1 MDESRYINSYS
12 KVIGLREDDVR
23 SYVSRKGIAS
33 LITNADKL
41 LATKTQRD
49 KHKAFLDLYR
59 MSSTLQQ
66 ENPLLSSPEKA
77 ASFMHS
83 IMEHIH
89 DKEAIVVAFV
99 DTKARVLDYEE
110 VSVGTLN
117 GTLIHPREIFRG
129 AILNK
134 ANSIILCH
142 NHPSGDVTP
151 SSADLNITAA
161 LQEAGELIGINVLDH
176 VIISGINRNDFY
188 SFREHGAVKEHSG
201 YGAKYSS
208 LLRENMTET
217 ADSDTPSLQEENTY
231 STMENNNAKKDT
243 GDNKPDKKLFSRWQI
258 ERNLFLKDSDVY
270 FLSVKP
276 EKIATVKE
284 LFADFR
290 LKDGS
295 SFINSFNFPTDSEK
309 ITIKFYIDVSRE
321 EYRAE
326 ITDEYTDSDY
336 ADTLEDLT
344 DDIDWHY
351 NDESTLTEF
360 ARSFENSDT
369 GITNGE
375 RIIYNGIHYTA
386 GWIFETPIS
395 STKRLHLVPDDAS
408 IPSETVRFIGNDE
421 LFDKIDIQKKN
432 QDNYIAENN
441 KQEGNDNTLNIPGE
455 KLSPK
460 DLLSKRLEDGIKEII
475 SSDNFKYWLDTSSRL
490 FTKNYSLRNA
500 MLVYLQKPEASYTMG
515 YEKWKEYG
523 RNVSQGAKAAQIFIP
538 VMAYEKT
545 KGAMYRM
552 IISNLRNQI
561 KQNPEKTAV
570 YKVGTSKC
578 EFTMNNS
585 GQIGLRF
592 DGKERAIFP
601 NHQDMKKFISN
612 AILGKVP
619 MYYSIGS
626 VFDLKDTIIPEHLWV
641 KTGFTDSEVVRD
653 KYGNPIKNSKG
664 ETKIIN
670 TPERQAKFNPKL
682 DFSIIEKEPEKMKI
696 LYDCL
701 KAVSKRNGVPVTD
714 VKRENDEILK
724 NGADGYF
731 SREYSAE
738 NPKGFIMMPDD
749 LEPTRKCAVLLH
761 EMGHSD
767 LHGNLENLAKEMGEK
782 DISHKMK
789 EIQAEAV
796 SYATAKQF
804 GIETDTSSFQ
814 YLAAYSSG
822 FDLQD
827 LKKSLDLIYNECRR
841 LTSEIAAELQ
851 LRNLSLD
858 LDEIQAEPIELKAL
872 ETLSNQYSS
881 YAQKLTEEN
890 TARKK
895 ELPSLAA
902 ANRSNTDLLDI
913 IKDQKYC
920 TDRMEIIIQAI
931 NDNVQKLQD
940 ISTRTE
946 QDEIIDT
953 IEILK
958 RQSDEENKTFSML
971 SESFSEIMSKQ
982 KQSLKDE
989 FWTQPSHVIDKL
1001 KHGYPELD
1009 SLSELQ
1015 LSYICKSDFIRT
1027 EFAHLLD
1034 GDKDKFVKEICKRAE
1049 AINGV
1054 ISKSGAFIE
1063 IKLCEQRTDSPIVL
1077 RGALLHPKCAD
1088 NLIKHGESV
1097 IRKLRSDSEKSGGYF
1112 PYSKCRLTLFVRSID
1127 KASFE
1132 DFNTRIDIGD
1142 GNQKSLSDH
1151 LELFLMKNGIFMSAF
1166 NKSLREKEVSEKIAF
1181 NEEKSDETP
1190 ASDKSTSDIL
1200 SLEKWQAEIS
1210 ESKANIIKED
1220 FPDKIH
1226 LSSSKPKAMFKES

>member
-1 MDESRYINSYS
+1 MDETRYINSFS
-12 KVIGLREDDVR
+12 KIIGLKTEDVI
-23 SYVSRKGIAS
+23 SYIEKKGMAA
-33 LITNADKL
+33 LIYNADEL
-41 LATKTQRD
+41 LETKEQRE

-59 MSSTLQQ
+59 MSEELNRN
-66 ENPLLSSPEKA
+66 NPQLNSPERVV
-77 ASFMHS
+77 SFMHS
-83 IMEHIH
+83 VMPKIH
-89 DKEAIVVAFV
+89 DKEAFIVAYL
-99 DTKARVLDYEE
+99 DNKLKVLGYDE
-110 VSVGTLN
+110 VSEGTIN
-117 GTLIHPREIFRG
+117 GTDAHAREVFRG
-129 AILNK
+129 AIINK
-134 ANSIILCH
+134 ASSIIIAH

-151 SSADLNITAA
+151 SAADFMITAR
-161 LQEAGELIGINVLDH
+161 LEEAGKLLDIPVNDH
-176 VIISGINRNDFY
+176 VIVTGLNQRDYFSFAQNNLIKSQNNKSNIAYDNITDYTLKEDGVSYSAENIS
-188 SFREHGAVKEHSG
+188 S
-201 YGAKYSS
+201 
-208 LLRENMTET
+208 
-217 ADSDTPSLQEENTY
+217 NT
-231 STMENNNAKKDT
+231 TV
-243 GDNKPDKKLFSRWQI
+243 KPDKNLFARWQI
-258 ERNLFLKDSDVY
+258 ERIFTKDSDAY

-276 EKIATVKE
+276 EDIGTVKD
-284 LFADFR
+284 LFSDFK
-290 LKDGS
+290 LKDGN
-295 SFINSFNFPTDSEK
+295 SFVNGFNFPTDSEK

-351 NDESTLTEF
+351 NDENTLTEF

-500 MLVYLQKPEASYTMG
+500 LLVYLQKPEASYTMG

-895 ELPSLAA
+895 EFPSLAA

-913 IKDQKYC
+913 IKDQKHC

-1027 EFAHLLD
+1027 EFAHLMD

-1112 PYSKCRLTLFVRSID
+1112 PYSKCRLTLFVKSID

-1166 NKSLREKEVSEKIAF
+1166 NKSLLEKEVSEKIAF
-1181 NEEKSDETP
+1181 NEEKSDENP
-1190 ASDKSTSDIL
+1190 ASDKSTSDTL

-1220 FPDKIH
+1220 FPDKIP
-1226 LSSSKPKAMFKES
+1226 LSNSKPKAMFKES